1 MAKYKVLS
9 TKKLDPSLVEQAK
22 ENDIE
27 IIEQE
32 FISIKPIWTEEK
44 FEEVYSYGDSEQRR
58 KDYAA
63 FTSSNAINAF
73 KKYVHPKG
81 TYYVFGWEIFCLAGK
96 TLTELSEPY
105 AKIIGKVVDTA
116 VDAKSLAE
124 KIIDHGVKEIV
135 FFCGNKR
142 RDELP
147 NILKEAGIKVHEVV
161 VYETIETPIVA
172 TVDFDAILFFSP
184 SAVQSFFSVNQ
195 IKKTTVCFAIG
206 RTTASSIADFTDNK
220 IVVSESPGQ
229 EMILA
234 SVNFYFQNLY
244 T

>member
-1 MAKYKVLS
+1 M
-9 TKKLDPSLVEQAK
+9 
-22 ENDIE
+22 
-27 IIEQE
+27 
-32 FISIKPIWTEEK
+32 
-44 FEEVYSYGDSEQRR
+44 
-58 KDYAA
+58 
-63 FTSSNAINAF
+63 
-73 KKYVHPKG
+73 
-81 TYYVFGWEIFCLAGK
+81 
-96 TLTELSEPY
+96 
-105 AKIIGKVVDTA
+105 
-116 VDAKSLAE
+116 
-124 KIIDHGVKEIV
+124 
-135 FFCGNKR
+135 
-142 RDELP
+142 P